1 MKKNLFILAALL
13 LPLISYGGRPS
24 ARVHRVMT
32 CNIRV
37 ALSQDD
43 STGNG
48 WGTRRKICEQV
59 MRKYKADVYCLQE
72 VLEIQY
78 KDLKKDFPDYQVL
91 GFDGP
96 EMDAMPRDGGY
107 YGIGKNLIMY
117 SMQRYELTGAGVYWL
132 SETPLLGGS
141 KSWGTARARHVNW
154 ARLRDRKTGE
164 EFRVLTVHLDHISQ
178 EARLG
183 QISVVLEE
191 SSQYP
196 VDFPQ
201 VMAGDL
207 NAKPSNPVAEAIR
220 SDGWTDSYRSFHGVA
235 ADTLCSAH
243 GFKGPQY
250 VPKGTPGRIDY
261 IYYKGKGVSVKDS
274 FLVFDSVGGKYPS
287 DHYFL
292 VSDLVLD

>member
-13 LPLISYGGRPS
+13 LSLISYGGRPS
-24 ARVHRVMT
+24 ARVHRVMI

-154 ARLRDRKTGE
+154 VRLRDRIRG
-164 EFRVLTVHLDHISQ
+164 
-178 EARLG
+178 
-183 QISVVLEE
+183 
-191 SSQYP
+191 
-196 VDFPQ
+196 FPNY
-201 VMAGDL
+201 G
-207 NAKPSNPVAEAIR
+207 R
-220 SDGWTDSYRSFHGVA
+220 SRCREKCLRNLHENVFCQA
-235 ADTLCSAH
+235 A
-243 GFKGPQY
+243 
-250 VPKGTPGRIDY
+250 
-261 IYYKGKGVSVKDS
+261 
-274 FLVFDSVGGKYPS
+274 
-287 DHYFL
+287 
-292 VSDLVLD
+292 